1 MMANELEGQVA
12 LITGGGRGIGRAIA
26 QVFAAAGAAVAVT
39 SRTSAEIDETV
50 VLIQAAGGKALAL
63 TADVTDFE
71 SMQKVVAA
79 TKRGLGPIDV
89 LVNNAGAPG
98 AVGPVWEVDL
108 DDWRRCLETNFVGP
122 FLAARAVLPGMIERR
137 RGRIL
142 NIASGAAL
150 RPVAYDTAYSTS
162 KAALLRLTE
171 AMAMETA
178 EYGITVF
185 AIAPGVVRTTLQDPV
200 INTEIGRK
208 WLPDFGRSI
217 EARAKPAEVP
227 AQLCL
232 LMASGA
238 ADALNGRF
246 VSTADV
252 IPALVARA
260 EEIQASNALTLQL
273 KTLG

>member
-1 MMANELEGQVA
+1 MPDELRGRVA

-26 QVFAAAGAAVAVT
+26 QVFAEAGAAVAVT
-39 SRTSAEIDETV
+39 SRTMSEIEETAALV
-50 VLIQAAGGKALAL
+50 EAAGGKAIAL
-63 TADVTDFE
+63 TADVTDLA
-71 SMQKVVAA
+71 SMQRVMAE
-79 TKRGLGPIDV
+79 TERRLGPIDV

-108 DDWRRCLETNFVGP
+108 DDWRRCLDTNFVGP
-122 FLAARAVLPGMIERR
+122 FLTARAVLPGMIERR

-171 AMAMETA
+171 AMALETA
-178 EYGITVF
+178 DYGVKVF
-185 AIAPGVVRTTLQDPV
+185 AIAPGVVRTSLQDPV
-200 INTEIGRK
+200 INTELGRK
-208 WLPDFGRSI
+208 WLPDFGRAI
-217 EARAKPAEVP
+217 ESRAKPAEVP

-232 LMASGA
+232 TMASGA

-246 VSTADV
+246 VSTADD
-252 IPALVARA
+252 ISALVARA
-260 EEIQASNALTLQL
+260 EEIRASNALTLQL